1 MAIVEPKSLYNVT
14 PAEPENAYFT
24 VSIDTS
30 GFLDT
35 DSVNGGRISPCV
47 ASDFDTAPTTIAESR
62 KISRGSLRF
71 KMMCENLALRTNF
84 RIVNLVTTYANKQ
97 GDSPITALA
106 FGLVYENRNLVANTG
121 TSSIGDSTPINSRAL
136 FIKDRIFDALNTTR
150 TEKMSVFDP
159 TSGNS
164 NIKDEE
170 VTAGPVLTASL
181 GEILEAIT
189 VTEVT
194 GFAPLTDDQQE
205 LTGTGDSNTAE
216 SYAADDSV

>member
-1 MAIVEPKSLYNVT
+1 MATVEPKSLYAVS

-35 DSVNGGRISPCV
+35 ETVNGGRISPCV
-47 ASDFDTAPTTIAESR
+47 ANDFATKPTTLAQSR
-62 KISRGSLRF
+62 LVSRGALRF

-84 RIVNLVTTYANKQ
+84 RIHNIVTTYGSNA

-106 FGLVYENRNLVANTG
+106 FGLVYENRNLIANTG
-121 TSSIGDSTPINSRAL
+121 TNTLEDSTAISTRAA
-136 FIKDRIFDALNTTR
+136 FIKDRIADALNTTR
-150 TEKMSVFDP
+150 TEKMSVYDP

-170 VTAGPVLTASL
+170 VTAGPVLTASI
-181 GEILEAIT
+181 GEISEAVT

-194 GFAPLTDDQQE
+194 GFAPLTDNQ
-205 LTGTGDSNTAE
+205 LTTDNAL
-216 SYAADDSV
+216 SYAAE